1 MNYYPIFLKVKNRKC
16 LLVGAGSVGVRK
28 LKSLL
33 ECSPAEVLVLDTSDP
48 SADMTDLNQDKRVK
62 FEKRAFTPADLTD
75 RFMALACTSN
85 TAVNKQ
91 ISDLCQKNNIL
102 CNIADFPD
110 GSNFIVPSVIRQ
122 GDLTLAVSTGGCSPA
137 FTKKVRR
144 ELQNVFG
151 PHYGAFITLMGKI
164 RPLVL
169 DLDKETSQNTALF
182 RELVSSSI
190 LDELET
196 GDMAQVEKSLASILP
211 DELVPRIPELIN
223 DLI

>member
-1 MNYYPIFLKVKNRKC
+1 MTYYPIFLKVKNRKC
-16 LLVGAGSVGVRK
+16 LLVGAGAVGVRK

-33 ECSPAEVLVLDTSDP
+33 ACDPAEVLVLDTAGQND
-48 SADMTDLNQDKRVK
+48 DMTEISLDKRVK

-75 RFMALACTSN
+75 RFMTLACTSN

-91 ISDLCQKNNIL
+91 ISELCKENNIL
-102 CNIADFPD
+102 CNIADLPE

-137 FTKKVRR
+137 FTKKVRQ
-144 ELQNVFG
+144 ELQDVFG
-151 PHYGAFITLMGKI
+151 PHYGAFINLMGKI

-169 DLDKETSQNTALF
+169 DLGKETSENTALF
-182 RELVSSSI
+182 RQLVASPI
-190 LDELET
+190 LDELEA
-196 GDMAQVEKSLASILP
+196 GKMVKVEELLTEILP
-211 DELVPRIPELIN
+211 DELVPCIPELIN